1 MYALQ
6 VAFIFGF
13 AMGLV
18 GWLLAGPAKGL
29 EAGLAAG
36 LTPWA
41 VLTVVA
47 VLVRFRHRSEH
58 PVTWMRFLDDAR
70 ARHVLRTAGAVY
82 EFRHARLQD
91 LLAKRATPTRMP
103 AGSMPTQEQ
112 HPSAAPVA
120 RADPSPTAR

>member
-1 MYALQ
+1 MLQ
-6 VAFIFGF
+6 VAFIFWF
-13 AMGLV
+13 ATGLV
-18 GWLLAGPAKGL
+18 GRLLAGPAKGL

-41 VLTVVA
+41 VLTVMG

-58 PVTWMRFLDDAR
+58 PVSWLRFLKDAR

-91 LLAKRATPTRMP
+91 LLAKRATPIRMP
-103 AGSMPTQEQ
+103 EESMPTQEQ
-112 HPSAAPVA
+112 HPSAAPAA
-120 RADPSPTAR
+120 RAGPSPTAR